1 MKGQGRQNF
10 LAMISSI
17 VTFLVMFFILDWP
30 IILTVVLAIAIFFGV
45 FMLTKPV
52 LKIGDIEL
60 ERLADGIQ
68 NPLIAEKAQSLS
80 GIAQNILDYL
90 EDAPKEISS
99 SRHFLNYYLPTAN
112 KIIGNYLHLKR
123 ANVSTDKFNL
133 ITERTVESLDL
144 LNQVFAQQ
152 RDNYY
157 KDQMLA
163 LEVETELLEKTIRL
177 GGGS

>member
-1 MKGQGRQNF
+1 
-10 LAMISSI
+10 
-17 VTFLVMFFILDWP
+17 
-30 IILTVVLAIAIFFGV
+30 
-45 FMLTKPV
+45 MLTKPV

-144 LNQVFAQQ
+144 INQVFAQQ